1 MKKESAIKKLNKL
14 KNFKKYSG
22 LSEETIKLA
31 IKIISN
37 EWVKEQKDIELRT
50 CEDHISIDM
59 CILGFIPIVYLI
71 INNEGKVR
79 IGHYIDEYKD
89 ISSTKKG
96 QTGLEKV
103 KNRCSCFNFLCGE
116 VRVHKKSIEA
126 RFMKEFKKLKTGSSN
141 T

>member
-1 MKKESAIKKLNKL
+1 MKKESAIKKLSKL

-22 LSEETIKLA
+22 LSEKTIKLA
-31 IKIISN
+31 TKIISDG
-37 EWVKEQKDIELRT
+37 WIKEQACIELRT

-79 IGHYIDEYKD
+79 VGHYIDEYKD

-96 QTGLEKV
+96 QTGMERV
-103 KNRCSCFNFLCGE
+103 KNRCHCFNFLCGE
-116 VRVHKKSIEA
+116 VRIHKKAIEA
-126 RFMKEFKKLKTGSSN
+126 RFMKEFKELKSGSN